1 MHLKKVCLERRGSAW
16 CLVSD
21 PLLRWIGVAW
31 TGFRNVTSNPY
42 EAKQRTG
49 AFSACLTTR
58 LPSTCWHC
66 MSCFQER
73 ENCVTCTS
81 LATCQIDPGSKKPWS
96 VTMLWQT
103 NASSNQDRSGKSQFF
118 EERSERDVEAADLI
132 LSEVGWF
139 DHLAFRMIC
148 FF

>member
-1 MHLKKVCLERRGSAW
+1 MPASFLMETSEICCSEIAARLKKFAILQRRGNAC

-21 PLLRWIGVAW
+21 PPLRWIGVAW

-73 ENCVTCTS
+73 ENCVTCAS

-96 VTMLWQT
+96 VTML
-103 NASSNQDRSGKSQFF
+103 
-118 EERSERDVEAADLI
+118 
-132 LSEVGWF
+132 
-139 DHLAFRMIC
+139 
-148 FF
+148 